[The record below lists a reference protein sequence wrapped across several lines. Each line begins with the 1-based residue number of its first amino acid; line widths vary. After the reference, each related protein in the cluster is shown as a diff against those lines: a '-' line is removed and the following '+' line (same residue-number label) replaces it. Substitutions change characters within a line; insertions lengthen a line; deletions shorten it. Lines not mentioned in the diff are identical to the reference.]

1 MGELL
6 PSTLSLKFV
15 GAVPNQAINSIFRGN
30 ASSGLTAMKND
41 EIIVDHRD
49 EVEENDES
57 SPSFEVLEAN
67 NDAANAAAVRN

>member
-15 GAVPNQAINSIFRGN
+15 GSVPNQAINSIFRGN

-49 EVEENDES
+49 VVEENDES

-67 NDAANAAAVRN
+67 NDGAKAAAVRN